1 MANLIPEINPD
12 EIENSTERLFA
23 KLLVEHLPSRV
34 KSGWS
39 QMTHFAFKS
48 MQEASDVC
56 SRWLSAAAPSGFG
69 CEKKIRLAPRPGCKN
84 CWSCRRPV
92 VSSLALLNH
101 RLQALTPPAPFSIKT
116 CRL

>member
-69 CEKKIRLAPRPGCKN
+69 CEKQMRLVPGRGARIVGRVVVR
-84 CWSCRRPV
+84 WCRR
-92 VSSLALLNH
+92 SRYSTTGY
-101 RLQALTPPAPFSIKT
+101 RL
-116 CRL
+116 